1 MTAAH
6 GFWGIDVAK
15 DTLDVAE
22 FDSQRHW
29 QVANDSAGIAAVVK
43 EMAGT
48 RPQLIVLEATGGYE
62 QEVVWALGVAGLA
75 VVVVNP
81 RQVREF
87 ARATGQLAKTDRLDA
102 HVLARFAATVRP
114 EARPLPDAAA
124 LELEAYLTR
133 RRQLRDMLTMEQQR
147 LASVRPREV
156 RQSLRKHIA
165 YLQREL
171 RSTESDLSELIKR
184 SPLWRETDDL
194 LQSVPGIGP
203 TTAQTLIALLPEL
216 GTLGRR
222 AIAKLVGVAPLN
234 HDSGRF
240 RGTRRTWGGR
250 ATVRRTMYM
259 AALVATRWNPVIA
272 TFYRRLIAAG
282 KAKKVALTACM
293 RKLLTIL
300 NVILKTKRPWQPMLV
315 TTGA

>member
-1 MTAAH
+1 MAAAH
-6 GFWGIDVAK
+6 GYWGIDVAK
-15 DTLDVAE
+15 DTLELAE
-22 FDSQRHW
+22 FGVPGTGQMT
-29 QVANDSAGIAAVVK
+29 NDGAGIGELVTRLRAV
-43 EMAGT
+43 A
-48 RPQLIVLEATGGYE
+48 PALIVLEATGGYE
-62 QEVVWALGVAGLA
+62 KEVVWALGAARLP

-114 EARPLPDAAA
+114 ASRPLADAAA

-147 LASVRPREV
+147 LALVRAREV

-165 YLQREL
+165 YLEREL
-171 RSTESDLSELIKR
+171 RSTESDLSQLIKH

-250 ATVRRTMYM
+250 ASVRRTLYM
-259 AALVATRWNPVIA
+259 SALVATRWNPVIRA
-272 TFYRRLIAAG
+272 FYRRLLAAG
-282 KAKKVALTACM
+282 KAQKVALTACM

-300 NVILKTKRPWQPMLV
+300 NVILKTKRPWQPMQV

>member
-1 MTAAH
+1 MTATH
-6 GFWGIDVAK
+6 GYWGIDVAK
-15 DTLDVAE
+15 DTLDLAE
-22 FDSQRHW
+22 AATARPW
-29 QVANDSAGIAAVVK
+29 QVTNDSAGIAAVVK
-43 EMAGT
+43 ELSASP
-48 RPQLIVLEATGGYE
+48 PQLIVLEATGGYE
-62 QEVVWALGVAGLA
+62 QEVVWALGAAGLP

-102 HVLARFAATVRP
+102 RVLARFAATVRP
-114 EARPLPDAAA
+114 EPRPLPDAAA

-171 RSTESDLSELIKR
+171 HSTESDLGQLIKR
-184 SPLWRETDDL
+184 SPLWREADDL

-259 AALVATRWNPVIA
+259 AALVATRWNPVIRA
-272 TFYRRLIAAG
+272 FYRRLIAAG

-300 NVILKTKRPWQPMLV
+300 NVILKTKRPWQPLLV